1 MLLLVPE
8 APQDVRCKGCV
19 VLNLLLVGEQYSG
32 ALNRHYHQE
41 LLVTDGYEVSARR
54 ITTETSSNT
63 EANYMSTVCGNWQ
76 KV

>member
-8 APQDVRCKGCV
+8 APRDVRCKGGV
-19 VLNLLLVGEQYSG
+19 VLNLLMGEQCSG

-41 LLVTDGYEVSARR
+41 LLVTDGYAVSARR

-63 EANYMSTVCGNWQ
+63 DANYMSSVCGNWQ